1 MSDRALD
8 FLTYM
13 VFDVTRCNGAE
24 CSFCVYS
31 DNPCGVTMEEKVVVH
46 CTVNNRKPLKN
57 GIEAKI
63 FKELGEATT
72 PSDIQIC
79 VKGIREYFKEDEE
92 AE

>member
-1 MSDRALD
+1 MTDRAID

-13 VFDVTRCNGAE
+13 VLDISKCNGAE
-24 CSFCVYS
+24 CKFCVYS
-31 DNPCGVTMEEKVVVH
+31 DNPCGITTGREVIAQ
-46 CTVNNRKPLKN
+46 CTVNNRKPLTS

-79 VKGIREYFKEDEE
+79 VKGIREYFME